1 MLHFS
6 RTRVFFWGAPGLPLT
21 VTDRFRL
28 DGRTALVTGAGR
40 GIGRACAIAL
50 AQAGAEVWLIARTRD
65 EIEQAAAEI
74 RAAGGKAHAVA
85 CDVLSAAEVKKV
97 VMAMP
102 VLDVLVNNAG
112 SNIPEPFVEVSEAH
126 LDRLL
131 DLNVRAAFLVA
142 QAAAKK
148 MLEAPER
155 RQRGGAI
162 LHMSSQMGHVGAVN
176 RTVYCMTKHAL
187 EGLTKAMAAL
197 GSFNYNAAKA
207 AVIMMTRSA
216 ALELA
221 PHGIR
226 VVSIAPTFVETPLYN
241 QLAAA
246 KPGFAQWVKER
257 IPAGGVGRAE
267 DVASAVVFAAS
278 PAAALVTGSSLL
290 VDGGWTAQ

>member
-1 MLHFS
+1 MTIS
-6 RTRVFFWGAPGLPLT
+6 
-21 VTDRFRL
+21 DKFRL
-28 DGRTALVTGAGR
+28 DNRTALVTGAGR

-50 AQAGAEVWLIARTRD
+50 AQAGAEVWLIARTKG

-74 RAAGGKAHAVA
+74 RAAGGKAHAAA
-85 CDVLSAAEVKKV
+85 CDVTNAVDLKRVFSGIPA
-97 VMAMP
+97 
-102 VLDVLVNNAG
+102 LDILVNNAG
-112 SNIPEPFVEVSEAH
+112 SNIPEPFVEVSEEH
-126 LDRLL
+126 LDRILS
-131 DLNVRAAFLVA
+131 LNVRAAFLVA

-148 MLEAPER
+148 MLEAPGR

-162 LHMSSQMGHVGAVN
+162 VHMSSQMGHVGAVN
-176 RTVYCMTKHAL
+176 RTVYCMSKHAL
-187 EGLTKAMAAL
+187 EGLTKAM
-197 GSFNYNAAKA
+197 
-207 AVIMMTRSA
+207 

-226 VVSIAPTFVETPLYN
+226 VVSIAPTFVETPLYKEM
-241 QLAAA
+241 AAA

-278 PAAALVTGSSLL
+278 PAASLITGTSLL